1 MNELWKERVAYQ
13 IYPRSFNDSN
23 NDGIGDIPGIIEKLD
38 YLKDLGVGI
47 IWLSPV
53 YKSPQKDNGYDV
65 SDYLDIDPLF
75 GTLEDMDNLI
85 KAAEKRDIKIIMDL
99 VLNHTSDQHIWFQK
113 SREGIEPYKDYY
125 IWKDPKNGSY
135 PNNWDSIFTGPAWKY
150 DELRKQYYL
159 HLFAEEQPDLNFHNP
174 KVIEEIKNIMR
185 FWLERGI
192 YGFRCD
198 AVNVIYKS
206 SFKDSVTKSVRKGRE
221 YYLSQPG
228 NHLILKELK
237 KDVLDNYDCFTVGEA
252 GHVDKE
258 TAHLFCDKKSKE
270 LDMIFTFDHLET
282 HEYLVKWFRRK
293 FKPKK
298 FFEKLSFWQK
308 ELEWNPIF
316 FENHDQIRSV
326 TDLGNDKL
334 YWQES
339 SKMLATLLLTLKGT
353 PFIYQGEEIGMTNAN
368 FKSLAEI
375 EDIESLNGFKML
387 RKWGLPKFLA
397 EKFILKSSRDNC
409 RTPFQWND
417 DKYAGFSTT
426 KPPLKLCDN
435 YQRINAESQIEAKT
449 SILNFYKQLIGL
461 RKTEETLV
469 KGDFTELLITNHL
482 FAYERQYQDKS
493 LIIIVNSSK
502 KKQRI
507 SIKGELVLSNYK
519 RTDFNGNLSP
529 YEAVILRK

>member
-1 MNELWKERVAYQ
+1 
-13 IYPRSFNDSN
+13 
-23 NDGIGDIPGIIEKLD
+23 
-38 YLKDLGVGI
+38 
-47 IWLSPV
+47 
-53 YKSPQKDNGYDV
+53 
-65 SDYLDIDPLF
+65 
-75 GTLEDMDNLI
+75 
-85 KAAEKRDIKIIMDL
+85 
-99 VLNHTSDQHIWFQK
+99 
-113 SREGIEPYKDYY
+113 
-125 IWKDPKNGSY
+125 
-135 PNNWDSIFTGPAWKY
+135 
-150 DELRKQYYL
+150 
-159 HLFAEEQPDLNFHNP
+159 
-174 KVIEEIKNIMR
+174 MR

-206 SFKDSVTKSVRKGRE
+206 SFKDSVIKSVRKGRE

-353 PFIYQGEEIGMTNAN
+353 PFIYQGEEIGMTNAD
-368 FKSLAEI
+368 FKSLTEI
-375 EDIESLNGFKML
+375 EDIESLNGYKML

-435 YQRINAESQIEAKT
+435 YQKINAKSQIKDKT
-449 SILNFYKQLIGL
+449 SILSFYKQLISL
-461 RKTEETLV
+461 RKSEETLV
-469 KGDFTELLITNHL
+469 KGDFTEILITNHL
-482 FAYERQYQDKS
+482 FAYERHYQDKS
-493 LIIIVNSSK
+493 LIIIVNSSNK
-502 KKQRI
+502 KHRT
-507 SIKGELVLSNYK
+507 SIKGELVLNNYN
-519 RTDFNGNLSP
+519 RTDFNGDLSP